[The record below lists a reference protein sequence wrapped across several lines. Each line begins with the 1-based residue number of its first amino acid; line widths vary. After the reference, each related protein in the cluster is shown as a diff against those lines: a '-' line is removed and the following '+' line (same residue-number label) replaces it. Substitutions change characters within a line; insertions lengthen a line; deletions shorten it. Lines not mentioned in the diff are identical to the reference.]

1 MSIVR
6 KSLQK
11 QGKRET
17 TMYINKVYAIF
28 FSPADSTKAVT
39 EHIARQMSEALDV
52 PCKTID
58 FTLPAARADKHSFQ
72 PDELVVFGV
81 PTYAG
86 RIPNKV
92 LPFVQNLFEGKNTP
106 VVCVVT
112 YGNRNYDSSL
122 TELVQELTGNS
133 FKVFAAG
140 AFVCRHVFSDRIAA
154 GRPDADDYRKMDE
167 FAGEAAKMLG
177 SANSSIQAPVI
188 RGGEPVAP
196 YYVPKGED
204 GQPAKFLKAKPK
216 TDLSKC
222 TNCGICAEVC
232 PMGSISHENFADVP
246 GICIKCQACILK
258 CPEKAKYFD
267 DEAFLSHVRM
277 LEKNFTERR
286 EPECFFS

>member
-1 MSIVR
+1 MHV
-6 KSLQK
+6 
-11 QGKRET
+11 
-17 TMYINKVYAIF
+17 NKVNSIC
-28 FSPADSTKAVT
+28 FSPAGSTKAVT
-39 EHIARQMSEALDV
+39 EHIAHQVAEALDV
-52 PCKTID
+52 PCDIID
-58 FTLPAARADKHSFQ
+58 FTLPEARTNKYSFQ

-167 FAGEAAKMLG
+167 FAG
-177 SANSSIQAPVI
+177 
-188 RGGEPVAP
+188 
-196 YYVPKGED
+196 
-204 GQPAKFLKAKPK
+204 
-216 TDLSKC
+216 
-222 TNCGICAEVC
+222 
-232 PMGSISHENFADVP
+232 
-246 GICIKCQACILK
+246 
-258 CPEKAKYFD
+258 
-267 DEAFLSHVRM
+267 
-277 LEKNFTERR
+277 
-286 EPECFFS
+286 

>member
-1 MSIVR
+1 MHFD
-6 KSLQK
+6 
-11 QGKRET
+11 
-17 TMYINKVYAIF
+17 KVYSIF
-28 FSPADSTKAVT
+28 FSPAGSTKAVT
-39 EHIARQMSEALDV
+39 EYIARKAAETLEVPSDV
-52 PCKTID
+52 ID
-58 FTLPAARADKHSFQ
+58 FTLPEARTNKYSFR

-86 RIPNKV
+86 RIPNKI
-92 LPFVQNLFEGKNTP
+92 LPFLQTLFEGRDTP
-106 VVCVVT
+106 AVCVIT

-122 TELVQELTGNS
+122 TELVQEMTGDG

-154 GRPDADDYRKMDE
+154 GRPDADDYRKIDE
-167 FAGEAAKMLG
+167 FAGEAVKMLRDRTEPDH
-177 SANSSIQAPVI
+177 QKPVV

-196 YYVPKGED
+196 YYIPKGED

-216 TDLSKC
+216 TDLTKC
-222 TNCGICAEVC
+222 TNCGICAKVC
-232 PMGSISHENFADVP
+232 PMGSISNENFADVL

-277 LEKNFTERR
+277 LEKNFTKRR
-286 EPECFFS
+286 VPEWFL

>member
-1 MSIVR
+1 MHV
-6 KSLQK
+6 
-11 QGKRET
+11 
-17 TMYINKVYAIF
+17 NKVNSIC
-28 FSPADSTKAVT
+28 FSPTGSTKAVT
-39 EHIARQMSEALDV
+39 EHIAHQVAEALDV
-52 PCKTID
+52 PCDIID
-58 FTLPAARADKHSFQ
+58 FTLPEARTNKYSFQ

-86 RIPNKV
+86 RIPNKI
-92 LPFVQNLFEGKNTP
+92 LPFVQTLFEGKETP
-106 VVCVVT
+106 AVCVVT

-122 TELVQELTGNS
+122 TELVQEMTGDG

-140 AFVCRHVFSDRIAA
+140 AFVCRHVFSNKIAA
-154 GRPDADDYRKMDE
+154 GRPDAEDYRKMDE
-167 FAGEAAKMLG
+167 FAGEAVKMLG
-177 SANSSIQAPVI
+177 STNSSIQIPVI

-196 YYVPKGED
+196 YYIPKGED

-222 TNCGICAEVC
+222 TNCGICAKVC
-232 PMGSISHENFADVP
+232 PMGSISKENFADVP

-286 EPECFFS
+286 EPEWFFS

>member
-1 MSIVR
+1 MHV
-6 KSLQK
+6 
-11 QGKRET
+11 
-17 TMYINKVYAIF
+17 NKVNSIC
-28 FSPADSTKAVT
+28 FSPAGSTKAVT
-39 EHIARQMSEALDV
+39 EHIAHQVAEALNV
-52 PCKTID
+52 PCDVID

-72 PDELVVFGV
+72 PDELVVFGA

-86 RIPNKV
+86 RIPNKI
-92 LPFVQNLFEGKNTP
+92 LPFVQTLFEGKETP
-106 VVCVVT
+106 AVCVVT

-122 TELVQELTGNS
+122 TELVQEMTGNG

-140 AFVCRHVFSDRIAA
+140 AFVCRHVFSNKIAA
-154 GRPDADDYRKMDE
+154 GRPDAEDYRKMDE
-167 FAGEAAKMLG
+167 FAGEAVKMLG
-177 SANSSIQAPVI
+177 STNSSIQTPVI
-188 RGGEPVAP
+188 RRGEPVAP

-222 TNCGICAEVC
+222 TNCGICAKVC
-232 PMGSISHENFADVP
+232 PMGSVSKENFADVP

-277 LEKNFTERR
+277 LEKNFTKRR
-286 EPECFFS
+286 EPEYHS

>member
-1 MSIVR
+1 MH
-6 KSLQK
+6 
-11 QGKRET
+11 
-17 TMYINKVYAIF
+17 INKVYSVF
-28 FSPADSTKAVT
+28 FSPAGSTKAVT
-39 EHIARQMSEALDV
+39 EHIARKVSEILKIPYDV
-52 PCKTID
+52 ID
-58 FTLPAARADKHSFQ
+58 FTLPEARTKKYSFQ
-72 PDELVVFGV
+72 SDELVVFGV

-86 RIPNKV
+86 RIPNKI
-92 LPFVQNLFEGKNTP
+92 LPYVQTLFEAQNTP

-122 TELVQELTGNS
+122 TELVQEMTGDG

-140 AFVCRHVFSDRIAA
+140 AFVCRHVFSDKIAA
-154 GRPDADDYRKMDE
+154 RRPDADDYRKMDE
-167 FAGEAAKMLG
+167 FAGEAVKMLG
-177 SANSSIQAPVI
+177 STNSSIQTPVI

-196 YYVPKGED
+196 YYIPKGED

-222 TNCGICAEVC
+222 TNCGICAKVC
-232 PMGSISHENFADVP
+232 PMGSVSKENFADVP

-286 EPECFFS
+286 EPEWFFS

>member
-1 MSIVR
+1 MH
-6 KSLQK
+6 
-11 QGKRET
+11 
-17 TMYINKVYAIF
+17 INKVYSIF
-28 FSPADSTKAVT
+28 VSPTGSTKAVT
-39 EHIARQMSEALDV
+39 ERIARKAAETLGVPNDV
-52 PCKTID
+52 ID
-58 FTLPAARADKHSFQ
+58 FTLPEARTNKYSFR

-86 RIPNKV
+86 RIPNKI
-92 LPFVQNLFEGKNTP
+92 LPFVQTLFEAQNTP
-106 VVCVVT
+106 AICVVT

-122 TELVQELTGNS
+122 TELMQEMAGDG

-140 AFVCRHVFSDRIAA
+140 AFACRHVFTDRIAS
-154 GRPDADDYRKMDE
+154 GRPDTVDYRKMDE
-167 FAGEAAKMLG
+167 FAGEAVKKLCG
-177 SANSSIQAPVI
+177 RTEQDLQEPVI

-222 TNCGICAEVC
+222 TNCGVCAKVC
-232 PMGSISHENFADVP
+232 PMGSISNENFADVP

-286 EPECFFS
+286 EPEWFLSEAKPL

>member
-1 MSIVR
+1 MHV
-6 KSLQK
+6 
-11 QGKRET
+11 
-17 TMYINKVYAIF
+17 NKVNSIY
-28 FSPADSTKAVT
+28 FSPAGSTKAVT
-39 EHIARQMSEALDV
+39 EHIAHQVAEALDV
-52 PCKTID
+52 PCDIID
-58 FTLPAARADKHSFQ
+58 FTLPEARTNKYSFQ

-86 RIPNKV
+86 RIPNKI
-92 LPFVQNLFEGKNTP
+92 LPFVQTLFEGKETP
-106 VVCVVT
+106 AVCVVT

-122 TELVQELTGNS
+122 TELVQEMTGDG

-154 GRPDADDYRKMDE
+154 GRPDAEDYREMDE
-167 FAGEAAKMLG
+167 FAGKAVKMLRDKTEPD
-177 SANSSIQAPVI
+177 IQEPVI

-196 YYVPKGED
+196 YYIPKGED

-216 TDLSKC
+216 TDLGKC
-222 TNCGICAEVC
+222 TNCGICAKVC
-232 PMGSISHENFADVP
+232 PMGSVSKENFADVP
-246 GICIKCQACILK
+246 GICIKCQACIVK